1 MSITEKLTKSRLASN
16 IVAMVSLSMAI
27 FFSLVVF
34 IIFNYGSHLSEMDS
48 VIKKGEEYS
57 QKMQLNSELME
68 LARARS
74 RITLQIIDT
83 PDVFEQDELNI
94 ELGIYANRF
103 AKIRSQ
109 LLDMPLSA
117 EERAIY
123 KKHETIVPII
133 LPAQRKAVELSMS
146 GVAKDLLKA
155 KNIVYNTV
163 LPGQGKMID
172 SLSELISLEQKNIT
186 ALAKDSRL
194 SVNEMQTRNNAL
206 VIGVL
211 FIVTLLSVIVII
223 RIKQIQKELIVSHEN
238 LEQRVEERTREM
250 VFAKDEAEKANKSK
264 SEFLANM
271 SHEIRTPMNAII
283 NLSYLALKTGLND
296 KASEYIKKLSVSGE
310 SLLHIINDI
319 LDFSK
324 IEAGKLSIEN
334 INFDLKDM
342 ISEIID
348 TFQITANQK
357 NLQLKFKFIDCTQT
371 HIMGDPL
378 RLRQVITNLLSNAL
392 KFTEKGEV
400 TLIILQSNINEDTVN
415 YNFKVTDT
423 GIGLT
428 QEQINNL
435 FLSFV
440 QADGSTTRKFGGTG
454 LGLSISKQL
463 IELMHGDISVHST
476 PDVGSTFEFN
486 LSFTVSDEN
495 NIVPDQTD
503 HYEDKLLTISDH
515 KKVLLVEDNEVNQL
529 IAVALLEEIN
539 IDVTI
544 ANNGLE
550 AIELFQQQNFDL
562 ILMDLQMPEMDG
574 YEATRHIRKNL
585 GHVNIPIIAMTANA
599 MKEDIQRCEK
609 AGMNAHI
616 PKPVNVDTLHQVI
629 FRYLN

>member
-1 MSITEKLTKSRLASN
+1 
-16 IVAMVSLSMAI
+16 
-27 FFSLVVF
+27 
-34 IIFNYGSHLSEMDS
+34 MDD
-48 VIKKGEEYS
+48 VIKKGELFS

-94 ELGIYANRF
+94 KLGIYANRF
-103 AKIRSQ
+103 AQVRSRLLEMQ
-109 LLDMPLSA
+109 LSD
-117 EERAIY
+117 EEKAIY
-123 KKHETIVPII
+123 KKHESIVPII

-146 GVAKDLLKA
+146 GVTEDLLKA

-163 LPGQGKMID
+163 LPGQGQMID
-172 SLSELISLEQKNIT
+172 SLGELISLEQKNIT
-186 ALAKDSRL
+186 ALAKDSRT
-194 SVNEMQTRNNAL
+194 SVQKMQTRNNIL
-206 VIGVL
+206 IFGVL
-211 FIVTLLSVIVII
+211 SIVVLLSIVVII
-223 RIKQIQKELIVSHEN
+223 RIKQIQKELINSHEN

-250 VFAKDEAEKANKSK
+250 VLAKEEAEKANKSK

-283 NLSYLALKTGLND
+283 NLSYLALKTSLND
-296 KASEYIKKLSVSGE
+296 KAREYINKLSASGE

-324 IEAGKLSIEN
+324 IEAGKLTIEN
-334 INFDLKDM
+334 INFELKDM
-342 ISEIID
+342 TSEIID

-357 NLQLKFKFIDCTQT
+357 KLQLKFKFIDCTQT

-392 KFTEKGEV
+392 KFTENGEV
-400 TLIILQSNINEDTVN
+400 VLIIKQTQISKDTVT

-423 GIGLT
+423 GIGLS

-435 FLSFV
+435 FVSFQ

-454 LGLSISKQL
+454 LGLTICKQL
-463 IELMHGDISVHST
+463 IELMHGDIAVHST
-476 PDVGSTFEFN
+476 PETGSTFEFN
-486 LSFTVSDEN
+486 LSFPVSDSDN
-495 NIVPDQTD
+495 
-503 HYEDKLLTISDH
+503 TISDH
-515 KKVLLVEDNEVNQL
+515 TDNYKDKLLSMSDHKKILLVEDNEVNQL

-539 IDVTI
+539 IEVTV

-550 AIELFQQQNFDL
+550 AIELLKQQSFDL

-574 YEATRHIRKNL
+574 YEATAHIRKNSA
-585 GHVNIPIIAMTANA
+585 HANIPIVAMTANA
-599 MKEDIQRCEK
+599 MTEDVDRCLSV
-609 AGMNAHI
+609 GMNAHI
-616 PKPVNVDTLHQVI
+616 AKPIDVENLHRI
-629 FRYLN
+629 LIEYLL

>member
-1 MSITEKLTKSRLASN
+1 MSLSEKLTKSKFASN
-16 IVAMVSLSMAI
+16 IVAMVTLSMTI

-34 IIFNYGSHLSEMDS
+34 IIFNYGSHLSEMDG
-48 VIKKGEEYS
+48 VIKKGEVFS

-103 AKIRSQ
+103 AQVRSRLLEMQ
-109 LLDMPLSA
+109 LSD
-117 EERAIY
+117 EEKTIY
-123 KKHETIVPII
+123 KKHELIVPII

-146 GVAKDLLKA
+146 GVTEDLLKA
-155 KNIVYNTV
+155 KDIVYSTV
-163 LPGQGKMID
+163 LPGQGQMID
-172 SLSELISLEQKNIT
+172 SLRELISLEQKNIT
-186 ALAKDSRL
+186 ALAKDSRA
-194 SVNEMQTRNNAL
+194 SVQKMQTRNNIL
-206 VIGVL
+206 IFGVL
-211 FIVTLLSVIVII
+211 SIVVLLSIIVII
-223 RIKQIQKELIVSHEN
+223 RIKQIQKELINSHEN
-238 LEQRVEERTREM
+238 LEQRVEERTIEM
-250 VFAKDEAEKANKSK
+250 VLAKEEAEKANKSK

-283 NLSYLALKTGLND
+283 NLSYLALKTSLND
-296 KASEYIKKLSVSGE
+296 KAREYINKLSASGE

-324 IEAGKLSIEN
+324 IEAGKLTIEN
-334 INFDLKDM
+334 INFELKDM
-342 ISEIID
+342 TSEIID

-357 NLQLKFKFIDCTQT
+357 KLQLKFKFIDCTQT

-392 KFTEKGEV
+392 KFTENGEV
-400 TLIILQSNINEDTVN
+400 ALIIKQTQINKDTVT

-423 GIGLT
+423 GIGLS

-435 FLSFV
+435 FVSFQ

-454 LGLSISKQL
+454 LGLTICKQL
-463 IELMHGDISVHST
+463 IELMHGDIAVHST
-476 PDVGSTFEFN
+476 PETGSTFEFN
-486 LSFTVSDEN
+486 LTFPVSDSDN
-495 NIVPDQTD
+495 AISDHTD
-503 HYEDKLLTISDH
+503 NYKDKLLSMSDH
-515 KKVLLVEDNEVNQL
+515 KKILLVEDNEVNQL

-539 IDVTI
+539 IEVTV

-550 AIELFQQQNFDL
+550 AIELLKQQSFDL

-574 YEATRHIRKNL
+574 YEATAHIRKNSA
-585 GHVNIPIIAMTANA
+585 HANIPIIAMTANA
-599 MKEDIQRCEK
+599 MKEDIQRCED

-616 PKPVNVDTLHQVI
+616 PKPVDVTNLHQII